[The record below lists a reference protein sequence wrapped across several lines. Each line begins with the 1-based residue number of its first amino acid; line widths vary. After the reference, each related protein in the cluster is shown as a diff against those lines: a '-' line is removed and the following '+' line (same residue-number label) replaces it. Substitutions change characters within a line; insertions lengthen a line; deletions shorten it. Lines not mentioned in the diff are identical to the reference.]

1 MHLDQQK
8 IERIKNNLYIRSV
21 DFIDNYYN
29 FDWHED
35 SDKINSSQALAIDFW
50 GCLKLSPY
58 KTKLINM
65 IFNKKEDNWD
75 IILEY
80 SDKKILSEKRS
91 SQIDVLIESEHF
103 VIIIESKF
111 TEKDGGGCSQ
121 VKKTTHFLV
130 QCNGDYIEQT
140 NPVNKKIAKCSLT
153 GKGIKYWDYI
163 NSLTE
168 FDKNDDYSPCPFKK
182 GEFQWMRN
190 ICFAEAYANSKQ
202 KKSESYL
209 VYFKSD
215 KCPISKKVENDTC
228 LGELK
233 GKIRNHHA
241 FKPLSYNELLDKCI
255 IYLDFDS
262 NEKQIWIELKDWMYN
277 KEKLI

>member
-1 MHLDQQK
+1 MDQQK
-8 IERIKNNLYIRSV
+8 IIRIKDNLYDRSV
-21 DFIDNYYN
+21 GVVEN
-29 FDWHED
+29 FHEFKWHKED
-35 SDKINSSQALAIDFW
+35 VAQKNSSQALAIDFW

-140 NPVNKKIAKCSLT
+140 NPVKKK
-153 GKGIKYWDYI
+153 
-163 NSLTE
+163 
-168 FDKNDDYSPCPFKK
+168 
-182 GEFQWMRN
+182 
-190 ICFAEAYANSKQ
+190 
-202 KKSESYL
+202 
-209 VYFKSD
+209 
-215 KCPISKKVENDTC
+215 
-228 LGELK
+228 
-233 GKIRNHHA
+233 
-241 FKPLSYNELLDKCI
+241 
-255 IYLDFDS
+255 
-262 NEKQIWIELKDWMYN
+262 
-277 KEKLI
+277 